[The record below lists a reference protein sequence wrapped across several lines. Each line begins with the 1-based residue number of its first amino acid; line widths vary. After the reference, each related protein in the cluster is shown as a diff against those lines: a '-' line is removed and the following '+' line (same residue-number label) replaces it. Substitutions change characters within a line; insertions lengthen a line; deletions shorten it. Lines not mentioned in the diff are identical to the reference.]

1 MVWNVLDSDFTY
13 TSLVMWLKGPTPQ
26 LACSMK
32 TFSVHH
38 CAAVQLLS
46 HVQLFVAPWNKACQ
60 APLSMGFHGQ
70 EYWSALPF
78 PSPGHLPDPGV
89 GLPSNSA
96 LVVALKVVCLFSLL
110 YDCILEGFLGRQL
123 SHCRATL
130 WPSPGFWRQLQLV
143 LNTWVLGADDPWLSL
158 VSAASSSV
166 PFSSVA
172 QSCPALCNPTD
183 YSTPCCW
190 ESCEGRIQACCFINC
205 LILGKL
211 LDLPWSLIQFS
222 SVTQLCPPLCNPMDC
237 SMPGFP
243 VHHQLPELTQT
254 HVHGVGDAIQP
265 SHPLS
270 CLLLL
275 PSIFPSIS
283 LSDYSLNWG

>member
-1 MVWNVLDSDFTY
+1 MFDPWVGKCSCLENSIDRGGWWATVCS
-13 TSLVMWLKGPTPQ
+13 PTPQ

-60 APLSMGFHGQ
+60 APLSMGFPGQ
-70 EYWSALPF
+70 EYWSGLPF

-123 SHCRATL
+123 NHCRATL

-143 LNTWVLGADDPWLSL
+143 LNTWVLGADDP
-158 VSAASSSV
+158 
-166 PFSSVA
+166 
-172 QSCPALCNPTD
+172 
-183 YSTPCCW
+183 
-190 ESCEGRIQACCFINC
+190 
-205 LILGKL
+205 
-211 LDLPWSLIQFS
+211 
-222 SVTQLCPPLCNPMDC
+222 
-237 SMPGFP
+237 
-243 VHHQLPELTQT
+243 
-254 HVHGVGDAIQP
+254 
-265 SHPLS
+265 
-270 CLLLL
+270 
-275 PSIFPSIS
+275 
-283 LSDYSLNWG
+283 